1 MPPGPSSTMFLT
13 TYEDFHAYGKTLDW
27 QTLRATWG
35 IRELV
40 IRRLHTAAENLG
52 QIEYFLDPV
61 LVILTSLGI
70 VSLVRRRRQVDL
82 WVFLPIGLFSLFE
95 YLFYSFIASF
105 SGPGTLPKA
114 LAIVIPFAC
123 VVIIDLLRFYIR
135 PKAWLMAGVLA
146 LSVYGA
152 FKGYQ
157 SNYVSALYY
166 NRTYAYYRTVESI
179 VLDDAAKSGIPK
191 DQVVI
196 MARDVW
202 DVYEATGL
210 KTVMIPNNDMST
222 ILLVARH
229 YGVGYMLLPAPRKAL
244 DDIYM
249 GTTPDPRFSFLGRVP
264 HTDLSVFRLN
274 LGAD

>member
-1 MPPGPSSTMFLT
+1 MQPGPSSTMFLT
-13 TYEDFHAYGKTLDW
+13 TYEDFHAYGKNLDW

-35 IRELV
+35 IRELIV
-40 IRRLHTAAENLG
+40 RRLHTAAENLG

-70 VSLVRRRRQVDL
+70 VSLVIRRTKVDL
-82 WVFLPIGLFSLFE
+82 WAFVPVGLFGALE

-114 LAIVIPFAC
+114 LAIIIPFAC
-123 VVIIDLLRFYIR
+123 IVIVELLRVYIR
-135 PKAWLMAGVLA
+135 PTGLLLGAVLLLA
-146 LSVYGA
+146 AYGGY
-152 FKGYQ
+152 KGYQ

-166 NRTYAYYRTVESI
+166 NRAYAEYRTVETM
-179 VLDDAAKSGIPK
+179 VLDDAAKTGTPK

-210 KTVMIPNNDMST
+210 KTIMIPNNDLDT
-222 ILLVARH
+222 IMFVARH
-229 YGVGYMLLPAPRKAL
+229 YNVGYMLLPAPRKAL
-244 DDIYM
+244 EDIYM
-249 GTTPDPRFSFLGRVP
+249 GTTPDARFSFLGRVP
-264 HTDLSVFRLN
+264 DTDLVVFKLN
-274 LGAD
+274 LGGG